1 MSMTEVTLTLRRFDE
16 TIGIDADTSLSC
28 VNLYNLRDV
37 FFLEHDIFSL
47 LDQFSYMTFCL
58 IE

>member
-1 MSMTEVTLTLRRFDE
+1 MSMIKVTLILRRFDE

-37 FFLEHDIFSL
+37 FSNT
-47 LDQFSYMTFCL
+47 SRCP
-58 IE
+58 